1 VAAGPHQDRRLVV
14 RSTQATDRRGYIELF
29 CTDEGRGYLG
39 GALDRDEVEA
49 AMPATPRHRPGV
61 FAVELAGAF
70 IGVVT
75 LVRRTL
81 IAWDTSTSQP
91 TRSRSATCSFPLRG
105 AMATRRRPSPRFST
119 GRRLTFRRSRS
130 SCARSLL
137 TRRQFVLRLGSFQ
150 RSRGLSSSALSSGSA
165 YATRPPDPPSVRLV
179 TDDIGH
185 HAFGTTVCEST
196 SATTIHRSQRPSVR

>member
-70 IGVVT
+70 IDVVT
-75 LVRRTL
+75 LVRR
-81 IAWDTSTSQP
+81 DP
-91 TRSRSATCSFPLRG
+91 D
-105 AMATRRRPSPRFST
+105 
-119 GRRLTFRRSRS
+119 
-130 SCARSLL
+130 
-137 TRRQFVLRLGSFQ
+137 RLGHVNE
-150 RSRGLSSSALSSGSA
+150 SADEVEIGYMFLPASWGNG
-165 YATRPPDPPSVRLV
+165 YATEAVTAVLDWAETHLPSEPIVLCTQSAHEASVRLATRLV
-179 TDDIGH
+179 PEVERFVE
-185 HAFGTTVCEST
+185 FGAE
-196 SATTIHRSQRPSVR
+196 QWFGVRD